1 MEPLTKRINNG
12 FSVFL
17 EKIRAYFGRYKVLFG
32 EVLRKKSAIS
42 DEQLE
47 NALKKQKVKLARN
60 GETVRLGRMIVD
72 LGYSNE
78 NEVIKH
84 INKHYRTSVVTLS
97 DNLEEQ
103 ISKKRRSFKEKLIFA
118 YIPIWL
124 KFSIAVISIIVLT
137 IMVLSFIILDRQEE
151 RLYQQTVKTGMVSL
165 NFISNNAKIL
175 LLNDD
180 ILGLNTLIKE
190 AASVEGILYAII
202 ANRKKE
208 IKAHT
213 DFDMIGE
220 VLEKPTVIKS
230 NEKIIKK
237 GDVTYFNYTLASGER
252 VLDLRRPLILKGKEL
267 GEANVGVS
275 IDFIDELIY
284 KERLFIGLIG
294 LFILFIAVVAAVLF
308 GLNFSRPISKL
319 VDATREISKGN
330 YQHKVGITRKDEL
343 GDLSL
348 AFDYMTSELRV
359 KSLMQKS
366 FGKYVGPEVLDM
378 ILADPESVWLK
389 GQKREATILFTD
401 IRRFTAYSETKEPE
415 EVVDVLNKYFDIVSH
430 YIIKYGGNIDKFL
443 GDGVLGTFGVPVF
456 YEDHAERAVRA
467 ALDMQRKLTQLGK
480 EGNKL
485 LLSMGV
491 GINSGV
497 VISGNM
503 GSQEKMEYTVIG
515 DTVNLAS
522 RLNGLAGPGEIVVS
536 GSVYK
541 KVVHL
546 IKADTL
552 PPQKV
557 KGKSKPVSVYKVLSI
572 KERSNR
578 DNEN

>member
-294 LFILFIAVVAAVLF
+294 LFILFI
-308 GLNFSRPISKL
+308 
-319 VDATREISKGN
+319 
-330 YQHKVGITRKDEL
+330 
-343 GDLSL
+343 
-348 AFDYMTSELRV
+348 
-359 KSLMQKS
+359 
-366 FGKYVGPEVLDM
+366 
-378 ILADPESVWLK
+378 
-389 GQKREATILFTD
+389 FT
-401 IRRFTAYSETKEPE
+401 P
-415 EVVDVLNKYFDIVSH
+415 
-430 YIIKYGGNIDKFL
+430 
-443 GDGVLGTFGVPVF
+443 
-456 YEDHAERAVRA
+456 
-467 ALDMQRKLTQLGK
+467 
-480 EGNKL
+480 
-485 LLSMGV
+485 
-491 GINSGV
+491 
-497 VISGNM
+497 
-503 GSQEKMEYTVIG
+503 
-515 DTVNLAS
+515 
-522 RLNGLAGPGEIVVS
+522 
-536 GSVYK
+536 
-541 KVVHL
+541 
-546 IKADTL
+546 
-552 PPQKV
+552 
-557 KGKSKPVSVYKVLSI
+557 
-572 KERSNR
+572 
-578 DNEN
+578 